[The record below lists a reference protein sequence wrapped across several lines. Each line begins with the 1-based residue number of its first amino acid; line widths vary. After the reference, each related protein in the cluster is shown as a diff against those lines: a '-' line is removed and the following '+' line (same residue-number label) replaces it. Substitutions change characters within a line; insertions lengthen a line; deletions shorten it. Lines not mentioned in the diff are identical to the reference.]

1 MYATGM
7 YVVKYATQIYIVK
20 YATAMYGNVYGEI
33 YWVFF
38 QFISALTK

>member
-7 YVVKYATQIYIVK
+7 YVVKYATRIYIVK
-20 YATAMYGNVYGEI
+20 YVTGMYGNVYGEI

-38 QFISALTK
+38 QFL